1 MTSVLSHSL
10 KYASLYSKK
19 AFGIFT
25 LTLLLFTS
33 FLLLNQNAEAQQLVC
48 PMLGIQQITD
58 ETSGDSEDSSI
69 NADGTRIAFQS
80 DADITGGNPDG
91 NIEIYLFDTTTGIFT
106 QITDNTA
113 GDSGAPSINADG
125 TRIAFRSD
133 ANLGGG
139 NPEGNFEIFLF
150 DTTTGIFTQIT
161 HEPVEFESRGAS
173 INADGTRIAFRSDAN
188 LSGGN
193 PDGNFEIYL
202 FDTTTGIT
210 TQITFETAGVSR
222 GPSINADGT
231 RIAFRSDADIND
243 GNPDGNFEIFIFDM
257 TSGIF
262 TQITDETT
270 GDSRTT
276 SIDADGTR
284 IAFRSDADINGGNPD
299 GNQEIYLAIC
309 FDLDDRVIPTLSQWG
324 LIAMAGILGIVGF
337 MVMRRRKVAA

>member
-58 ETSGDSEDSSI
+58 ETSGDSEDS
-69 NADGTRIAFQS
+69 
-80 DADITGGNPDG
+80 
-91 NIEIYLFDTTTGIFT
+91 
-106 QITDNTA
+106 
-113 GDSGAPSINADG
+113 
-125 TRIAFRSD
+125 
-133 ANLGGG
+133 
-139 NPEGNFEIFLF
+139 
-150 DTTTGIFTQIT
+150 
-161 HEPVEFESRGAS
+161 
-173 INADGTRIAFRSDAN
+173 
-188 LSGGN
+188 
-193 PDGNFEIYL
+193 
-202 FDTTTGIT
+202 
-210 TQITFETAGVSR
+210 
-222 GPSINADGT
+222 SINADGT